1 MENVT
6 MILPREV
13 RQRLKEIAE
22 IEPHVSKGDSMKRSI
37 ALDEY
42 VQKIKREYPQCFKGE

>member
-1 MENVT
+1 

-13 RQRLKEIAE
+13 RERLKEISQIDPKA
-22 IEPHVSKGDSMKRSI
+22 SKGDSMKRSI

-42 VQKIKREYPQCFKGE
+42 VEKIKREYPQCFRND

>member
-1 MENVT
+1 

-22 IEPHVSKGDSMKRSI
+22 IESHVSKGDSMKRSI

-42 VQKIKREYPQCFKGE
+42 VEKIKREYPQCFRND